1 MEIEYDY
8 VVVGA
13 GTAGCVLATRL
24 SEDPDVRVLLLE
36 AGGAEVPE
44 DTLDFLSMSGSA
56 VDWAGRTTPQAG
68 LDGVVLPAPRGR
80 TLGGSSAINA
90 MFHVRGHSSSYDS
103 WAKAGATGWGFAD
116 LLPFFKRSERAV
128 GGDPAYRGLD
138 GPMVVGPPPPP
149 KPGSFYDA
157 AFEAAREAGVPDT
170 PDGNGETVDGLART
184 EMNIVDFVRQSA
196 ADAYL
201 RPALARPNLVVL
213 TNGLVLRLLIEDDAC
228 TGVEYLVDGRSHTVR
243 AGREVVLTAGAVG
256 SAQLLLVS
264 GIGPAKHLV
273 RVGVAPIHD
282 LPGVGGNLQ
291 DHPFAHLCYGSDGP
305 LDDGELPVMP
315 HILLRSAPSEDPD
328 LQLVV
333 INLAMPVR
341 SPDAT
346 FEPWGSSE
354 YSTLDRPGFS
364 VIFSLMRPCS
374 RGSLRLAGPSIVD
387 PPLIDPGYY
396 DDPRDLDKMVVAA
409 GIARE
414 WGNAKALAPFRV
426 EEIEPGAAVTD
437 GAALRSYVKR
447 ATGPFFHLA
456 GTCAMGTDE
465 HAVVDPDL
473 RVRGIDRLRV
483 ADASVMPSLISAN
496 TNATVLAIAERAAS
510 LIKGETG

>member
-1 MEIEYDY
+1 MVAEYDY
-8 VVVGA
+8 VVVGG
-13 GTAGCVLATRL
+13 GTAGCVLAARL

-36 AGGAEVPE
+36 AGGAEGPE
-44 DTLDFLSMSGSA
+44 NTLDYQAMLGSP
-56 VDWAGRTTPQAG
+56 VDWADRTTPQAG
-68 LDGVVLPAPRGR
+68 LDGVVVPSPRGR
-80 TLGGSSAINA
+80 TLGGSSAINV
-90 MFHVRGHSSSYDS
+90 MFHLRGHPSSYDS
-103 WAKAGATGWGFAD
+103 WAKAGATDWDFAD
-116 LLPFFKRSERAV
+116 LLPFFKRSEHAA

-138 GPMVVGPPPPP
+138 GPMVVAPAPAP

-157 AFEAAREAGVPDT
+157 AFEAAREVGVPDT

-184 EMNIVDFVRQSA
+184 EMNIVDFARQSA

-201 RPALARPNLVVL
+201 RPALGRPNLAVL
-213 TNGLVLRLLIEDDAC
+213 TTGLVLRLLIEADAC

-243 AGREVVLTAGAVG
+243 AEREVILTAGTIG

-264 GIGPAKHLV
+264 GIGPVKHLE
-273 RVGVAPIHD
+273 RVGVAPLHD

-291 DHPFAHLCYGSDGP
+291 DHPFAHLCFGSDRS
-305 LDDGELPVMP
+305 LDDGGLPAMP
-315 HILLRSAPSEDPD
+315 HVLLRSAPSEDPD
-328 LQLVV
+328 LQFVV
-333 INLAMPVR
+333 LNLAMPVR

-364 VIFSLMRPCS
+364 VIFSLMRPSS

-414 WGNAKALAPFRV
+414 WGSAKALAPFRV
-426 EEIEPGAAVTD
+426 EELEPGAAVTG
-437 GAALRSYVKR
+437 GAAMRSYVKR
-447 ATGPFFHLA
+447 ATGPYFHLA

-465 HAVVDPDL
+465 HAVVGPDL
-473 RVRGIDRLRV
+473 RIHGIDRLRV